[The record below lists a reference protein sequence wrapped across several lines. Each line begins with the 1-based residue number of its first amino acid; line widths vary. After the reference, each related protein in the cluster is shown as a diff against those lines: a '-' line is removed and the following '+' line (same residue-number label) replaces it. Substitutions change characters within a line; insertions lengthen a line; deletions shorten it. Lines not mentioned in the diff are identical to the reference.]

1 MMTSWLADMRAKS
14 GENKI
19 ALSVIEQTLAQISD
33 ITGRAWEA
41 ELYRQRGEML
51 RSNDALRVHESESSL
66 KEAIEV
72 ARRQSA
78 KSLELRAA
86 TSLAELW
93 KRQGR
98 GEEARDLIER
108 VYAWFT
114 EGADTQDL
122 KRAQDVQIALVNSDT
137 RRLN

>member
-1 MMTSWLADMRAKS
+1 
-14 GENKI
+14 
-19 ALSVIEQTLAQISD
+19 
-33 ITGRAWEA
+33 
-41 ELYRQRGEML
+41 ML